1 MLGITVS
8 NNDLIAEALSHRSF
22 GKGNYERLEFL
33 GDAVLGLVIAE
44 ALYQRYGS
52 HDEGTLSRMRASLVR
67 GQTLAE
73 IAREYSLG
81 DYILL
86 GEGEL
91 KSGVFRRESILADIV
106 ESLIGAVF
114 LEQGFDTARD
124 FILRLFNERLD
135 AVSTDLQDLK
145 DPKSRL
151 QELLL
156 SFGLPVPDYVLL
168 ETTGKPHEMQ
178 FTVECCI
185 DSMGLATKATAGS
198 RRKAEQAAAAE
209 ILDNPA
215 MTKAKLKKA
224 AAPTGSINR

>member
-1 MLGITVS
+1 MS
-8 NNDLIAEALSHRSF
+8 NDELLYEALSHRSL

-33 GDAVLGLVIAE
+33 GDAVLSLVIAE
-44 ALYQRYGS
+44 ALYQRYGAQ
-52 HDEGTLSRMRASLVR
+52 DEGTLSRMRAALVR

-114 LEQGFDTARD
+114 LEQGFDSARE

-135 AVSTDLQDLK
+135 SVSTDLQNLK

-168 ETTGKPHEMQ
+168 ETTGKPHELH
-178 FTVECCI
+178 FTVECRVER
-185 DSMGLATKATAGS
+185 MGLTTSAMAGS
-198 RRKAEQAAAAE
+198 RRKAEQAAAAS

-215 MTKAKLKKA
+215 MTQAKLKKA
-224 AAPTGSINR
+224 AASTGSLTR